1 MKSQK
6 NRLAHAP
13 AGAGTAEVPLR
24 RVVVAGLFYG
34 EVTQD
39 AVVGRFYE
47 AKAKVNKMPGA
58 A

>member
-1 MKSQK
+1 M
-6 NRLAHAP
+6 RRTAP
-13 AGAGTAEVPLR
+13 ALAGAVTAEVPLR
-24 RVVVAGLFYG
+24 RVMVAGRFYG
-34 EVTQD
+34 EVTKD